1 MSEIAAEVRSER
13 KRWAAPGS
21 AHDRLIAILRIV
33 LPAAVGVVAAM
44 MVFLPLTSGG
54 DVSFVLDKNKVE
66 VAKERLRVQS
76 ATYRGEDDKGQP
88 FVLDAASAVQKS
100 TVEPLVHLNDLAAK
114 IQLKDGPATIAAPT
128 GQYDMDKQQVAID
141 GPITVNGPDGYQ
153 LKTDTATLNLKTRI
167 MTGNGG
173 INGVSRQGTFS
184 ADTMT
189 ADLENRIVKLN
200 GGVHLRLTPRRA
212 R

>member
-1 MSEIAAEVRSER
+1 MSEIAVEVRSER

-21 AHDRLIAILRIV
+21 AHDRLVAILRIV

-66 VAKERLRVQS
+66 VAKERLRVQTAS
-76 ATYRGEDDKGQP
+76 YRGQDDKGQP
-88 FVLDAASAVQKS
+88 FVLDAGSAIQKS
-100 TVEPLVHLNDLAAK
+100 TAEPLVHLNDLAAR
-114 IQLKDGPATIAAPT
+114 IQLTDGPATIAAPT
-128 GQYDMDKQQVAID
+128 GQYDMEKQEVAVD
-141 GPITVNGPDGYQ
+141 GPLTVHGPDGYQ
-153 LKTDTATLNLKTRI
+153 LKSDKATLNLKTRTV
-167 MTGNGG
+167 TGHGG

-184 ADTMT
+184 ADTMI
-189 ADLENRIVKLN
+189 ADLENRVVKLN
-200 GGVHLRLTPRRA
+200 GRVHLRLAPGRA

>member
-1 MSEIAAEVRSER
+1 MSEIAVEVRSER

-21 AHDRLIAILRIV
+21 PHDRLVSILRIV
-33 LPAAVGVVAAM
+33 LPAAVGVVAAL
-44 MVFLPLTSGG
+44 MVFLPLTGGG

-76 ATYRGEDDKGQP
+76 ASYRGEDDKGQP

-100 TVEPLVHLNDLAAK
+100 TVEPLVHLNDLAAR
-114 IQLKDGPATIAAPT
+114 IQLKDGPATVAAPT
-128 GQYDMDKQQVAID
+128 GQYDLDKQQVAVD

-153 LKTDTATLNLKTRI
+153 LKTDKATLDLKTRV

-184 ADTMT
+184 ADTMS
-189 ADLENRIVKLN
+189 ADLENRVVKLN
-200 GGVHLRLTPRRA
+200 GRVHLRLAPRRA

>member
-1 MSEIAAEVRSER
+1 MSEIAIDVRSER

-21 AHDRLIAILRIV
+21 AHDRLVAILRIV

-44 MVFLPLTSGG
+44 MVFLPLTGSG

-66 VAKERLRVQS
+66 VAKERLRIQS
-76 ATYRGEDDKGQP
+76 ASYRGEDDKGQP

-100 TVEPLVHLNDLAAK
+100 TVEPLVHLNDLAAR
-114 IQLKDGPATIAAPT
+114 IQLKDGPATVAAPT
-128 GQYDMDKQQVAID
+128 GRYDMEKQLVAVD

-153 LKTDTATLNLKTRI
+153 LKTDSATLNLKTRM

-173 INGVSRQGTFS
+173 VNGVSRQGVFS

-189 ADLENRIVKLN
+189 ADLESRIIKLN
-200 GGVHLRLTPRRA
+200 GRVHLRLAPRRA
-212 R
+212 K

>member
-88 FVLDAASAVQKS
+88 FILDAASAVQKS

-128 GQYDMDKQQVAID
+128 GQYDMDKQEVAVD

-184 ADTMT
+184 ADTMS
-189 ADLENRIVKLN
+189 ADLENRVIKLN
-200 GGVHLRLTPRRA
+200 GRVHLRLAPRSA